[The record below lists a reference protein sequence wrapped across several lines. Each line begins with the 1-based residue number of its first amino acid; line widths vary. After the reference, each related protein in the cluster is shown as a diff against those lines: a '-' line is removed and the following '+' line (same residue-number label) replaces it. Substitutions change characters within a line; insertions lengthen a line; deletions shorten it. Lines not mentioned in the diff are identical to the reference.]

1 MSNRMC
7 RVTVGNETKTYPE
20 GTCYGE
26 IVKDFSSHAE
36 YPVVLVMAEGKLR
49 ELHKKVHRD

>member
-26 IVKDFSSHAE
+26 IVKDFSSHSR
-36 YPVVLVMAEGKLR
+36 VSGGVGDGGGKTER
-49 ELHKKVHRD
+49 TA

>member
-36 YPVVLVMAEGKLR
+36 YPVVLVMAEGKTER
-49 ELHKKVHRD
+49 TA